1 MPRQFLR
8 YPAVSGCVHIGCVA
22 VSPRMHRYTHAYMCT
37 HTWALAYK
45 TVSLK
50 LHPLCQKSRIR
61 EFLLQPPTMPSAALS
76 HNQTSVLYG
85 MPSLGPLGFCFGH
98 LSSSVPSLSLS
109 EIFQT
114 FSNKV
119 EPKKKK
125 DEVSDAAF
133 PGGLVPW
140 SMVAKD

>member
-1 MPRQFLR
+1 MGTRVQSRVPL
-8 YPAVSGCVHIGCVA
+8 CCN
-22 VSPRMHRYTHAYMCT
+22 
-37 HTWALAYK
+37 K
-45 TVSLK
+45 E
-50 LHPLCQKSRIR
+50 LHPLCQKSRIK
-61 EFLLQPPTMPSAALS
+61 EFLLQLPTMPSAALS
-76 HNQTSVLYG
+76 HSQTSVLYG

-125 DEVSDAAF
+125 DSKPKLPAQGSDAPAG
-133 PGGLVPW
+133 P
-140 SMVAKD
+140 SMPFWLMLTAP